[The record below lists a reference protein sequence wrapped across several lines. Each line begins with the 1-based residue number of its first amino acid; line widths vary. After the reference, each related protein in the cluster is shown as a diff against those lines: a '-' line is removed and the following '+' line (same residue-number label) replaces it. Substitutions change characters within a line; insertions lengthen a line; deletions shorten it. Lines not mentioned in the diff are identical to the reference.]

1 MDFRSKARN
10 DPSAAPMQAVAGQ
23 LTDAQIIDASAY
35 VGSRGP
41 WTRAEMGEAMNA
53 ENVEPPPRRR

>member
-1 MDFRSKARN
+1 
-10 DPSAAPMQAVAGQ
+10 MQAVAGH
-23 LTDAQIIDASAY
+23 LTDTQIIDVSAY

-53 ENVEPPPRRR
+53 ESVKAPPRRR